1 MYSFP
6 CVTKIISLIRPWVNE
21 TILKPKCSFPTNMR
35 GQKVLS
41 RMKQNPLLH
50 CQKSISPVMMT
61 MMMTLKVSLGD
72 GCQSLQST
80 GALHSHFFITGML
93 LEYEGTKLLTKDD
106 KI

>member
-1 MYSFP
+1 
-6 CVTKIISLIRPWVNE
+6 
-21 TILKPKCSFPTNMR
+21 MR

-41 RMKQNPLLH
+41 RMKQNPLLY

-61 MMMTLKVSLGD
+61 MMMTMKVSLGD

-80 GALHSHFFITGML
+80 GALHSHFSITSML